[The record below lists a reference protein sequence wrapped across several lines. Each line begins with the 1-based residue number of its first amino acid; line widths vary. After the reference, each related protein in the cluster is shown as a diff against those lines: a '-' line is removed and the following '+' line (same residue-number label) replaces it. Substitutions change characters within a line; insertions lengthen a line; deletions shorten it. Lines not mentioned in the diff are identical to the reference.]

1 MTSNKEFHLAE
12 VDVLESRGSTLL
24 LRVRGRI
31 NVLSANLFEADT
43 LRAAARTESDVVVE
57 ASDVT
62 YVSSAG
68 LRAFLRI
75 SRTLGRSQRKLHLCS
90 LKPHIERIFE
100 MIGFNRVIPIH
111 ADVDSALTA
120 AAQQSNGKP
129 RSSS

>member
-1 MTSNKEFHLAE
+1 MTSKREFHLAE

-24 LRVRGRI
+24 LRARGRI
-31 NVLSANLFEADT
+31 NVLSANIFEADA

-75 SRTLGRSQRKLHLCS
+75 SRTLGRNQRKLHLCS
-90 LKPHIERIFE
+90 LKPHIEQIFE

-111 ADVDSALTA
+111 TDLDSAMD
-120 AAQQSNGKP
+120 AAQQSNGNQG
-129 RSSS
+129 SSS

>member
-1 MTSNKEFHLAE
+1 MTSEKEFNLAE
-12 VDVLESRGSTLL
+12 VDVLESRGPTLL
-24 LRVRGRI
+24 LRARGRI
-31 NVLSANLFEADT
+31 NILSANLFEADT
-43 LRAAARTESDVVVE
+43 LRAADSAQSDVVVE

-75 SRTLGRSQRKLHLCS
+75 SRTLNRSHRKLHICG
-90 LKPHIERIFE
+90 LKPHIEQIFE

-120 AAQQSNGKP
+120 ADNRSNGKP
-129 RSSS
+129 SQ

>member
-1 MTSNKEFHLAE
+1 MTSEKEFNLAE

-24 LRVRGRI
+24 LRARGRI
-31 NVLSANLFEADT
+31 NVLSAGLFEADA
-43 LRAAARTESDVVVE
+43 LRAAGRTESDVVVE

-75 SRTLGRSQRKLHLCS
+75 SRALNRSHRKLHICG
-90 LKPHIERIFE
+90 LKPHIEQIFE

-120 AAQQSNGKP
+120 AGDQSNGNP
-129 RSSS
+129 SQ

>member
-1 MTSNKEFHLAE
+1 MTSKREFHLAE

-24 LRVRGRI
+24 LRARGRI
-31 NVLSANLFEADT
+31 NVLSANLFEADA

-75 SRTLGRSQRKLHLCS
+75 SRTLGRNQRKLHLCS
-90 LKPHIERIFE
+90 LKPHIEQIFE

-111 ADVDSALTA
+111 TDLDSAMD
-120 AAQQSNGKP
+120 AAQQSNGNQ

>member
-1 MTSNKEFHLAE
+1 MTSKKDFNLAE

-31 NVLSANLFEADT
+31 NVLSANTFEADT
-43 LRAAARTESDVVVE
+43 LRAADSAQSDVVVE

-75 SRTLGRSQRKLHLCS
+75 SRTLNRSHRKLHICS
-90 LKPHIERIFE
+90 LKPHIEQIFE

-120 AAQQSNGKP
+120 AGDQSNGK
-129 RSSS
+129 SAQ